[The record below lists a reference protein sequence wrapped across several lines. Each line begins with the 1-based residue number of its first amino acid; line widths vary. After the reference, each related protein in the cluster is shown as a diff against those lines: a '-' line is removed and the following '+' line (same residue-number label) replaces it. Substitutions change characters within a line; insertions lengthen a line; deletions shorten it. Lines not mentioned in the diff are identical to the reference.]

1 MENKRIQKTTYSRSD
16 LLKLEPLKLHEYLTD
31 NFTITIP
38 DRLDSVEEVS
48 RTAELISRATAYY
61 SFLESM
67 RVEANLKKT
76 IYKDSA
82 AITDDPDLKKAYQKE
97 SANMLK
103 REQIFESMV
112 KITDRTYQGISRMI
126 TIKQQVNKEI
136 EMSGKV

>member
-1 MENKRIQKTTYSRSD
+1 MENKKMQKTNYSRSD

-76 IYKDSA
+76 M
-82 AITDDPDLKKAYQKE
+82 L
-97 SANMLK
+97 LK
-103 REQIFESMV
+103 REAKLKYI
-112 KITDRTYQGISRMI
+112 DD
-126 TIKQQVNKEI
+126 TIKNSATNIIMMIKTRILNNMFNNTIQSQD
-136 EMSGKV
+136 

>member
-1 MENKRIQKTTYSRSD
+1 
-16 LLKLEPLKLHEYLTD
+16 
-31 NFTITIP
+31 
-38 DRLDSVEEVS
+38 
-48 RTAELISRATAYY
+48 
-61 SFLESM
+61 M

-76 IYKDSA
+76 IYKDYA
-82 AITDDPDLKKAYQKE
+82 ANTDDSDLKKAYQKE

-112 KITDRTYQGISRMI
+112 KIMDRTYQSISRMI

>member
-1 MENKRIQKTTYSRSD
+1 MEDKKTKKTNYSRSD
-16 LLKLEPLKLHEYLTD
+16 LLKLEPLELHEYLTD

-48 RTAELISRATAYY
+48 RTAELISKTTAYY

-76 IYKDSA
+76 IYKDYA
-82 AITDDPDLKKAYQKE
+82 ANTDDPDLKKAHQKE

-112 KITDRTYQGISRMI
+112 KIMDRTYQSISRMI